1 MNTKEVYKYLA
12 RRQDTLKGEINEI
25 KDFLKNEYLPRCVR
39 SQSENLLRS
48 KQQELVAIDSILEGV

>member
-1 MNTKEVYKYLA
+1 MNTKEAYKYLA
-12 RRQDTLKGEINEI
+12 RRQDTLRGEINEI
-25 KDFLKNEYLPRCVR
+25 KDFLKNEYLPRSVR

>member
-1 MNTKEVYKYLA
+1 MNTKKAYKYLA
-12 RRQDTLKGEINEI
+12 RRQDTLRGEINEI
-25 KDFLKNEYLPRCVR
+25 KDFLKNEHLPRSVR